1 MLPVYTRA
9 VSGMQAAQDAL
20 DITAN
25 NIANAN
31 TPGFD
36 ASDPTLAD
44 LVYQNA
50 DPRDLVAGGTT
61 GTAQGVGA
69 VVEAVSRNGQFG
81 QPVVTGNPMDVTITG
96 DGYLQVAR
104 PDGSAAYTR
113 LGRVRV
119 DGTGRLT
126 VAGML
131 LQPPITLPPGAQ
143 NPSIT
148 ASGQVLADVNGQPQ
162 TVGQLQLTR
171 FPNSEGLQSAGDST
185 YRATATAGPPLT
197 GTPGQNGFGAL
208 FAGGLEAA
216 RVDLSRE
223 MAALIVTERA
233 FSLNAHA
240 LQTVDAMVG
249 VVTHG

>member
-25 NIANAN
+25 NIANVD

-36 ASDPTLAD
+36 ASEPSLAD

-50 DPRDLVAGGTT
+50 DPRDLVAGGAA

-69 VVEAVSRNGQFG
+69 AVEAVSRSGQFG
-81 QPVVTGNPMDVTITG
+81 QPVLTGNAMDVTITG
-96 DGYLQVAR
+96 DGYFRVAR
-104 PDGSAAYTR
+104 PDGTAGYTR

-119 DGTGRLT
+119 DGAGRLT
-126 VAGML
+126 IAGLL
-131 LQPPITLPPGAQ
+131 LQPPITLPAGAQ

-148 ASGQVLADVNGQPQ
+148 ATGQVMAEVNGQAQ
-162 TVGQLQLTR
+162 TIGQIQLTR

-185 YRATATAGPPLT
+185 YLATATAGAPLT

-208 FAGGLEAA
+208 FTGGLEAA